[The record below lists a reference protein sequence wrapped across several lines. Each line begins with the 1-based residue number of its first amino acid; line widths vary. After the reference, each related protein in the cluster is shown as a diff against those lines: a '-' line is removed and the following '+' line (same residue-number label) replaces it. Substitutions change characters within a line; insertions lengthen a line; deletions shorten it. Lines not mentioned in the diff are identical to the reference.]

1 MPSSLMA
8 SVVEEPENANAID
21 MSPGLKS
28 LWAK

>member
-8 SVVEEPENANAID
+8 SVVEEPENAVD